1 MFSLA
6 SLDRHEKDN
15 TRRQMISG
23 KQPALNLT
31 TLNPSDCV
39 RGWVTYEL
47 PANQRAALV
56 VYSPSSAGVT
66 TVLKWTAG

>member
-1 MFSLA
+1 MP
-6 SLDRHEKDN
+6 DN
-15 TRRQMISG
+15 TRRQMTSG

-39 RGWVTYEL
+39 RGWITYEV
-47 PANQRAALV
+47 PTNQRTTSV

-66 TVLKWTAG
+66 TLLKWAVP